1 METAIFEGNEVSPS
15 PLFLFFQNA
24 NEANEKGD
32 PGPDVSYKK
41 LSSRTARHGQRKI
54 ST

>member
-1 METAIFEGNEVSPS
+1 METATFEGNEVSPS
-15 PLFLFFQNA
+15 TFFLFFQNA
-24 NEANEKGD
+24 NEKDD

-41 LSSRTARHGQRKI
+41 LSSRTARQGQRKI